1 MLSNKGNCKEGTETH
16 NMGENNGIMSV
27 TLVTK
32 YNPLWPVWFEE
43 MRTMLDAD
51 LGDSHLSIEHV
62 GSTSIPGMTAKPIID
77 IDIVI
82 DIRKFDEV
90 REKLEKQGY
99 VYEGDLGI
107 VGREAFK
114 LREVTLET
122 ELPAH
127 HLYVCHL
134 KSFELRKHL
143 VFRNFLREHPEYLE
157 QLSQLKWTLAEKYD
171 NDRQAY
177 IEGKSDLVQI
187 ITSLAL
193 QTFDDQRR
201 EGRQQ

>member
-1 MLSNKGNCKEGTETH
+1 
-16 NMGENNGIMSV
+16 MSV
-27 TLVTK
+27 TLVTR
-32 YNPLWPVWFEE
+32 YNPLWPIWFKE
-43 MRTMLDAD
+43 MKTILEAA
-51 LGDSHLSIEHV
+51 LGDSYCSIEHV

-82 DIRKFDEV
+82 EIRKFDEV
-90 REKLEKQGY
+90 REKLESKGY
-99 VYEGDLGI
+99 VHEGDLGI

-114 LREVTLET
+114 LKEHTLEA

-127 HLYVCHL
+127 HLYVCNH
-134 KSFELRKHL
+134 KSFELRKHRA
-143 VFRNFLREHPEYLE
+143 FRDFLKEHPEYRE
-157 QLSQLKWTLAEKYD
+157 QLNQLKWTLAEKYD

-177 IEGKSDLVQI
+177 IDGKSDLVQM

-193 QTFDDQRR
+193 QSLDEQKW